1 MRRPCE
7 PALINSIYLILGQAA
22 RWRANTG
29 ISFSVTRASV
39 IATSATDRAP
49 GKKCVEVFLILAY
62 VGSRLNIRA
71 PLKIAPCNRVLEL
84 RHVIMAFRNGTI
96 SFYFDELV
104 ERFSGSWNF

>member
-71 PLKIAPCNRVLEL
+71 PLKIAPYNRVLEL

-96 SFYFDELV
+96 PFYFDELV